1 MTNDCRFCV
10 SCRHFKKTAN
20 LNQCMR
26 NAYDYDEIDTVTGEI
41 IVKNGKNVYVERAS
55 GLIESWLFGQCGKRG
70 RFWEQT
76 FIKRVAKN

>member
-20 LNQCMR
+20 LGQCMR
-26 NAYDYDEIDTVTGEI
+26 NAYDEIDVVTGEI
-41 IVKNGKNVYVERAS
+41 KFKNGKSVYVERAS
-55 GLIESWLFGQCGKRG
+55 GFIEALLFGQCGKRG

-76 FIKRVAKN
+76 FIKRAAKN

>member
-20 LNQCMR
+20 LGQCMR
-26 NAYDYDEIDTVTGEI
+26 NAYDEIDVVTGEI
-41 IVKNGKNVYVERAS
+41 KVKNGKNVYVEHAS

-76 FIKRVAKN
+76 FARKSTKN